1 MWRHKGGE
9 AGMEEALRRL
19 KGALG
24 KGRGWTRG
32 MVRALEERRF
42 AGEAGGGMVELQ
54 MNGLGRLLDFKVDP
68 ALGRHHE
75 SQNALFKMLQEDPS
89 DTTDVEPEQ
98 KHDGDVSQRQNTGR
112 QEEYDYR
119 ANNTIQH
126 AGVQYILDSIIAA
139 LQNPERKWWSEQSED
154 LKTIIVHSLVGA
166 RRCGEEKE
174 AGEESPAARTCMASP
189 LQ

>member
-68 ALGRHHE
+68 ALGRHHVGAIE
-75 SQNALFKMLQEDPS
+75 DLTLTAWNNAMLQARS
-89 DTTDVEPEQ
+89 
-98 KHDGDVSQRQNTGR
+98 
-112 QEEYDYR
+112 
-119 ANNTIQH
+119 
-126 AGVQYILDSIIAA
+126 
-139 LQNPERKWWSEQSED
+139 
-154 LKTIIVHSLVGA
+154 TIIFCIMQYVIVILNTMLCRWSG
-166 RRCGEEKE
+166 RR
-174 AGEESPAARTCMASP
+174 
-189 LQ
+189 